1 VSYKNYISARTAVF
15 FLLCWLLQSVN
26 LVTASEIPLS
36 PALQKLFPNA
46 SHMHQEDRDLSIIP
60 VYRFGDIEGYAFRTA
75 ELFPV
80 RGYSGKP
87 IDILIGLN
95 PQGHYTGFEVLEH
108 YEPIFLK
115 GDGPQILVR
124 YMEQLIGVP
133 ASNNI
138 YIRGDNQQELKGS
151 GKSTYI
157 DGITSATVTTG
168 AINTTITKA
177 ARAAARAKEL
187 AGYAALNKSIPKLDS
202 FKEMSFDEL
211 VASGLIQHWPVY
223 QQQIQAAQLDKK
235 LGYPSQPVAIDN
247 ATPITELYIAYMS
260 HPLVARNLLSE
271 TEYANWKDQI
281 NTSDQYL
288 LLLSKGGWQG
298 QKFSRFLK
306 IKQRGAEVI
315 HKPVSPSGITE
326 QLKLPDN
333 NWQEIS
339 LLRVPLVATFDPLS
353 RTNLEFI
360 ASKKAKLK
368 EIYRLPEE
376 HFSQDLSAEDKELP
390 LWKQLWQQQQNKIA
404 VLLLGLTLLSVLFIN
419 QHYAVLNPVRFHKIR
434 WVYLTYTV
442 LFIGF
447 YAQGQLSIVNI
458 LTIQHLLIDGSSL
471 DLFLLDPIIFI
482 LGCYVL
488 ISLVLFGRG
497 LFCGWLCPFGAI
509 QEFAGLLA
517 KKLNIKQW
525 KIKTKQHNPLQK
537 LKYLLLMVIIG
548 VSFYS
553 LTLGETLAEL
563 EPFKT
568 SITMYFVREWQ
579 YVIYAIIL
587 ILLAL
592 KVHKFYCRYLC
603 PLGACLAILGSIPV
617 FNWLTRRA
625 ECGSPCQNCRM
636 NCEID
641 AISKQGKIDMKEC
654 VQCLECI
661 VINNN
666 PSLCAIEVAADKK
679 RRKAQMIEAVSVDC
693 SSTTS

>member
-1 VSYKNYISARTAVF
+1 MSYKNYLSVRTAVF
-15 FLLCWLLQSVN
+15 ISLCWII
-26 LVTASEIPLS
+26 LVSQPILASEIPLS
-36 PALQKLFPNA
+36 PVLQKLFPNA

-60 VYRFGDIEGYAFRTA
+60 VYRLGNLEGYAFRTA
-75 ELFPV
+75 ELFPIL
-80 RGYSGKP
+80 GYGGKP
-87 IDILIGLN
+87 IDILIGLD
-95 PQGHYTGFEVLEH
+95 PQGHYTGFEVLDH
-108 YEPIFLK
+108 YEPIFVK
-115 GDGPQILVR
+115 GDGPQILTR
-124 YMEQLIGVP
+124 YMEQLIGVA

-138 YIRGDNQQELKGS
+138 YIRGDNQQGLQGS

-157 DGITSATVTTG
+157 DGITSATVTTS
-168 AINTTITKA
+168 AINRTITKA

-187 AGYAALNKSIPKLDS
+187 AGYAALSRSIPKLDN

-211 VASGLIQHWPVY
+211 VASGLIQHWPIY
-223 QQQIQAAQLDKK
+223 QQQINSAQLDKK

-260 HPLVARNLLSE
+260 HPLVARNLLSDTAYE
-271 TEYANWKDQI
+271 TWNGQTK
-281 NTSDQYL
+281 TTDQYL
-288 LLLSKGGWQG
+288 LLLSKGLWKG
-298 QKFSRFLK
+298 QDFSNFLK

-315 HKPVSPSGITE
+315 RKPVTLTGITE
-326 QLKLPDN
+326 QLKLPEN
-333 NWQEIS
+333 TWGERI
-339 LLRVPLVATFDPLS
+339 LLRIPAVATFDPLS

-368 EIYRLPEE
+368 ELYQLPTEY
-376 HFSQDLSAEDKELP
+376 FSRDLSTEEKEIP
-390 LWKQLWQQQQNKIA
+390 LWKQLWQQRQNEIA
-404 VLLLGLTLLSVLFIN
+404 VLLLGLTLLSILFTN
-419 QHYAVLNPVRFHKIR
+419 QHHAVLNPGLFHNMR
-434 WVYLTYTV
+434 WAYLAFTV

-471 DLFLLDPIIFI
+471 NLFLLDPIIFI

-488 ISLVLFGRG
+488 LSLILFGRG

-517 KKLNIKQW
+517 RKLNIVQW
-525 KIKTKQHNPLQK
+525 KIKPKKHNQLQK
-537 LKYLLLMVIIG
+537 LKYLLLLVIIG
-548 VSFYS
+548 SSFYS
-553 LTLGETLAEL
+553 LTLGEILAEL

-568 SITMYFVREWQ
+568 SITMYFIREWQ
-579 YVIYAIIL
+579 YVFYAIIL
-587 ILLAL
+587 ILFAL

-625 ECGSPCQNCRM
+625 ECGSPCQNCRK

-641 AISKQGKIDMKEC
+641 AISAQGVINMREC
-654 VQCLECI
+654 IQCLECI

-679 RRKAQMIEAVSVDC
+679 RRKADIIEIKNIDYSRT
-693 SSTTS
+693 SS